1 MMGRVSR
8 RAVLWIAFVVVHAVV
23 ATLGFVWPSQPM
35 GDVYLVYEPW
45 SRAALDG
52 TAIVG
57 VTEPWV
63 YPQWALIPMV
73 LAHGFAI
80 FAGYVP
86 GWALLVTALNAFA
99 FGVLVG
105 RARSRGRVTAAWFW
119 LVFALLLGPVGM
131 YRLDAVTVPLAV
143 VGCLWLAGRPLVAA
157 ILLSV
162 ATWMK
167 VWPAALL
174 AAAVVAMR
182 RRALIIAGALV
193 VSGATV
199 IALVVAGGGA
209 HVLGFISGQTER
221 GLQLEAPVSM
231 VYLWQAAAGVD
242 GSFIFYDPDILTF
255 QVTGSQVDVVIAL
268 MTPLLALLML
278 VLAGVGALKAWRGA
292 SFAAL
297 FPPLALA
304 LVLTLWAVNK
314 VGSPQFLTWLIAP
327 IVFALVLDRHRWR
340 GLAVLA
346 LLAAVLT
353 QIVYPL
359 TYDALLQAE
368 PFAVAVLSLRNLVM
382 LVLWGWAI
390 VRLAR
395 VPGRVRHP
403 LVSSRS

>member
-1 MMGRVSR
+1 
-8 RAVLWIAFVVVHAVV
+8 
-23 ATLGFVWPSQPM
+23 
-35 GDVYLVYEPW
+35 
-45 SRAALDG
+45 
-52 TAIVG
+52 
-57 VTEPWV
+57 
-63 YPQWALIPMV
+63 
-73 LAHGFAI
+73 
-80 FAGYVP
+80 
-86 GWALLVTALNAFA
+86 
-99 FGVLVG
+99 
-105 RARSRGRVTAAWFW
+105 
-119 LVFALLLGPVGM
+119 
-131 YRLDAVTVPLAV
+131 
-143 VGCLWLAGRPLVAA
+143 
-157 ILLSV
+157 
-162 ATWMK
+162 
-167 VWPAALL
+167 
-174 AAAVVAMR
+174 MR
-182 RRALIIAGALV
+182 RRALIIAGVLV

-242 GSFIFYDPDILTF
+242 GSFIFYDPNILTF